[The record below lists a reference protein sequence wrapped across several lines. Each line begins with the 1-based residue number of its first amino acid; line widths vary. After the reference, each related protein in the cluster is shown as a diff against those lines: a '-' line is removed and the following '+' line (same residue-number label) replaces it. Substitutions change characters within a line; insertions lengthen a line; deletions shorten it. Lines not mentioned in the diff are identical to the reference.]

1 MQNIAEYFSS
11 HDQFA
16 KHAGI
21 ELVSVSI
28 GQAKAKLEIKEY
40 HLNSAGVAHGGV
52 IFTLAD
58 FAFAAA
64 SNSDGKMALSINASI
79 NFLKAAQGGTLYA
92 EAKQVS
98 LHPKLGTYS
107 IQVTDEE
114 EHLIATFQGLVYRK
128 NVDLPGWN
136 S

>member
-1 MQNIAEYFSS
+1 MQNIAQYFNN

-16 KHAGI
+16 KYTGM
-21 ELVSVSI
+21 ELVSVSA
-28 GQAKAKLEIKEY
+28 GRAKAKLIVKDI
-40 HLNSAGVAHGGV
+40 HLNSARVVHGGV

-79 NFLKAAQGGTLYA
+79 NFLKAAQGGSLYA

-98 LHPKLGTYS
+98 LHPKIGTYS
-107 IQVTDEE
+107 IQVTDED
-114 EHLIATFQGLVYRK
+114 HNLIATFQGIVYRK
-128 NVDLPGWN
+128 NVDLPEWD

>member
-1 MQNIAEYFSS
+1 MRKVIEYFGTY
-11 HDQFA
+11 DRFA

-21 ELVSVSI
+21 ELVSVSD
-28 GQAKAKLEIKEY
+28 GGAKAKLEIEEY
-40 HLNSAGVAHGGV
+40 HLNSAGVAHGGA

-98 LHPKLGTYS
+98 LHKKLGTYS
-107 IQVTDEE
+107 IRVTDEKDN
-114 EHLIATFQGLVYRK
+114 LIATFQGLVYRK
-128 NVDLPGWN
+128 NVDLPDWN

>member
-1 MQNIAEYFSS
+1 MQKVAEYFKR

-16 KHAGI
+16 KHSGI
-21 ELVSVSI
+21 ELVSVSA
-28 GQAKAKLEIKEY
+28 GQAKAKLEIKEH
-40 HLNSAGVAHGGV
+40 HLNSARVAHGGV

-64 SNSDGKMALSINASI
+64 SNSDGKLALSIYASI
-79 NFLKAAQGGTLYA
+79 NFLKAAPGGTLYA

-114 EHLIATFQGLVYRK
+114 DNLIATFQGTVYRK
-128 NVDLPGWN
+128 NVDLPEWD